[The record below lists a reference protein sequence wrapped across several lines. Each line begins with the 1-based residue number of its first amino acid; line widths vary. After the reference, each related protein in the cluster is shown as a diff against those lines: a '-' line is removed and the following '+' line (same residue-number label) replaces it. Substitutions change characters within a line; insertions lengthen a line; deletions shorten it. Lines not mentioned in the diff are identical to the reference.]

1 MIVTT
6 IQEDL
11 RVEGNLVS
19 KGGTVS
25 VSGRVVGDITAKF
38 IEILPSGTVK
48 GALSAEEIQISGTL
62 EGSAKCDALK
72 LNEQSLVKADLVA
85 REMAVSTGAKIVGQM
100 QVGAD

>member
-1 MIVTT
+1 MTVTT

-11 RVEGNLVS
+11 KVEGNLVS

-25 VSGRVVGDITAKF
+25 VSGRVFGDITAKL

-48 GALSAEEIQISGTL
+48 GALSAEEIEISGTL

-72 LNEQSLVKADLVA
+72 LNEKSLVKADLVA
-85 REMAVSTGAKIVGQM
+85 REMAVSTGAKVVGQM
-100 QVGAD
+100 QIGAD